1 MTASPPNT
9 SIFYGSPPIDD
20 GDAGSD
26 GRNDDNGDGDAAHVA
41 KDAIDDDVGS
51 IGRINDNAVSDVV
64 NVDAAHG
71 GNDAS
76 DDNVGSIGR
85 INDNA
90 VSDVVNVDAA
100 HGGNDASAV
109 NAVSGVVNVDEA
121 ATAESSSLHS
131 DYSGDD
137 LIDRLMANY
146 SKKKGKTA
154 PAIQARVSKRA
165 HVGKVDMDKPCSCGC
180 GRRPS
185 EKSCPLCGSF
195 TRAISMHCWMKGQV
209 CSFCRNHN
217 K

>member
-1 MTASPPNT
+1 M
-9 SIFYGSPPIDD
+9 D
-20 GDAGSD
+20 
-26 GRNDDNGDGDAAHVA
+26 
-41 KDAIDDDVGS
+41 
-51 IGRINDNAVSDVV
+51 RINDNAVSDVV

-71 GNDAS
+71 GNYAS
-76 DDNVGSIGR
+76 AV
-85 INDNA
+85 NA
-90 VSDVVNVDAA
+90 VSDVANVDAA

-137 LIDRLMANY
+137 LIDRLMASC

-209 CSFCRNHN
+209 CFFCRNHN